1 MKVTGGC
8 QCEGIR
14 YTLEGEPLMTYACH
28 CRDCQ
33 RRTGSAFSEG
43 ILILDDQISLEG
55 DLSTW
60 QRKSDTGVVKIRHS
74 CASCGN
80 IIYGT
85 ADNMTGLLLLQAG
98 TLDDTSAVH
107 PEIHMWIQS
116 AQPWV
121 TLPEGVPSWETQADD
136 MAKMLQAAVDYR
148 QSIKAGAT

>member
-1 MKVTGGC
+1 MKASGGC

-14 YTLEGEPLMTYACH
+14 YTFKGEPLMTYACH

-43 ILILDDQISLEG
+43 ILILADQISLEG
-55 DLSTW
+55 ELSTW
-60 QRKSDTGVVKIRHS
+60 QRRSDTGVVKIRRS

-98 TLDDTSAVH
+98 TLDDTSSGH
-107 PEIHMWIQS
+107 RFLD
-116 AQPWV
+116 
-121 TLPEGVPSWETQADD
+121 TL
-136 MAKMLQAAVDYR
+136 
-148 QSIKAGAT
+148 